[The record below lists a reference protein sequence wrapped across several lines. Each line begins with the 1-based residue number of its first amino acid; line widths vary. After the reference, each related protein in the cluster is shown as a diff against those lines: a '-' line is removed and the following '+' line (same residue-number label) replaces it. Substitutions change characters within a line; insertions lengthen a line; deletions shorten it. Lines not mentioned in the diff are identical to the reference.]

1 MGGENRIIIVT
12 FREHVSIK
20 KVFLKRSHPESYNLL
35 FK

>member
-20 KVFLKRSHPESYNLL
+20 KVLSIICSKLD
-35 FK
+35 KVDKTK